1 MRSRVARST
10 PSSNGNIPDEE
21 NAEEAT
27 EKSSSISEISNDT
40 NLTRWI
46 RLLCL
51 GIFVGVVLSSSKTS
65 TAAQKV
71 HRNIRTAYGAHKKA
85 KKRYLETYREAYLE
99 SMLDSSSSSAAAAD
113 DDIDRVAGSEEE
125 LEEAF
130 TVGVF
135 ASHIN
140 PQTCTMLKSAL
151 LNGLDVHLL
160 GFNSSGFKS
169 SGQIDRCETYRDW
182 YCGLPKDRLTA
193 GGAAFE
199 SILQEGGTA
208 SNFIRR
214 WLLRKE
220 DIEERGE
227 FRNDPSSFDLF
238 DYTFSATDTS
248 WPAGLEKLY
257 PVQSENAYKGG
268 GYMDEGVMKDS
279 TTRAVSTGAWIG
291 RSQSLCKLFT
301 KMKQIKD
308 ETIETAKQLPVRA
321 FSPFCARGF
330 FCFSYFYFV
339 ACFVT
344 EIYYATE

>member
-1 MRSRVARST
+1 MRSRVAKST
-10 PSSNGNIPDEE
+10 PSSDGNVPDEE
-21 NAEEAT
+21 YAEEAT
-27 EKSSSISEISNDT
+27 GKSSSVFAISNDT
-40 NLTRWI
+40 NFTTRI
-46 RLLCL
+46 LLLCL

-85 KKRYLETYREAYLE
+85 KERYLETYREAYLE
-99 SMLDSSSSSAAAAD
+99 SVFDSSSSSAAASAD
-113 DDIDRVAGSEEE
+113 DVDRVAGTEEE

-130 TVGVF
+130 TVGMF

-169 SGQIDRCETYRDW
+169 SGQIDQCETYRDW
-182 YCGLPKDRLTA
+182 YCGLPQDRLTA

-199 SILQEGGTA
+199 SILQEDGTA
-208 SNFIRR
+208 SNLIRR

-227 FRNDPSSFDLF
+227 FKNDPSGFNLF
-238 DYTFSATDTS
+238 DYTFSATDSS

-257 PVQSENAYKGG
+257 PGQSENAYKGG
-268 GYMDEGVMKDS
+268 GYMDEGIMKNS
-279 TTRAVSTGAWIG
+279 STRAVSTGAWIG

-308 ETIETAKQLPVRA
+308 ETIETAKQMPVRA
-321 FSPFCARGF
+321 FSPLRARGF
-330 FCFSYFYFV
+330 FCLSFFYF
-339 ACFVT
+339 ASCYVT
-344 EIYYATE
+344 EIYYTAG